1 MANRKIEIT
10 CERGHTDTIRALG
23 ETKGVIDVRVGLPEE
38 DGRQTCSLIVGPANR
53 QIILDKVQ
61 TILGGSENWSLTVL
75 PVEAVL
81 PVPAKSKAASKSA
94 ARSGVAKES
103 REELMSDAERGAE
116 VDLNFI
122 LLVVLSTIVAAIG
135 LLENNVAVVI
145 GAMVIAPLLGP
156 NLALALAASLGAR
169 KLLVKSIVCNLTGV
183 TISLT
188 ICFALGTVYP
198 IDFTSTELMSRTD
211 VSYSGIALALASG
224 AAAALSLTN
233 GLSSTLVGVMVAVAL
248 LPPAATVGLVAGA
261 GRTDLALGA
270 LLLLVV
276 NVVCVN
282 LSTMLLFLFKGISP
296 RTGPEKQVAR
306 HRVLIYAGALALML
320 AALAAVIWLRQSG
333 TA

>member
-1 MANRKIEIT
+1 MANRKIEVT
-10 CERGHTDTIRALG
+10 CETGHIDTIRALG
-23 ETKGVIDVRVGLPEE
+23 ETKGVIEVRVSPPEE
-38 DGRQTCSLIVGPANR
+38 DGRQTCTLIVGPANR
-53 QIILDKVQ
+53 QGILDKLQ
-61 TILGGSENWSLTVL
+61 TILGTSEGWTLTVL

-81 PVPAKSKAASKSA
+81 PVPAPPAKKEKTSA
-94 ARSGVAKES
+94 GGES
-103 REELMSDAERGAE
+103 REELLNDVSRGAR
-116 VDLNFI
+116 VDSNFI

-135 LLENNVAVVI
+135 LLEDNVAVVI

-169 KLLVKSIVCNLTGV
+169 KLLAQSVACNLTGV
-183 TISLT
+183 TISLA
-188 ICFALGTVYP
+188 ICIGLGMVYP

-224 AAAALSLTN
+224 TAAALSLTS

-248 LPPAATVGLVAGA
+248 LPPAATVGLMAGA

-276 NVVCVN
+276 NIVCVN

-296 RTGPEKQVAR
+296 RTGAEKQVAR
-306 HRVLIYAGALALML
+306 HRVLIYAGMLTVMLGALAI
-320 AALAAVIWLRQSG
+320 VIWLRQTG
-333 TA
+333 TV